1 MIAVETVRKVGAAS
15 PLPRR
20 LESIRKR
27 ASSESGFGIL
37 ISTSQLDRTT
47 ATESV

>member
-1 MIAVETVRKVGAAS
+1 MIALETVKKVGAAS

-20 LESIRKR
+20 LESLRKQ

-37 ISTSQLDRTT
+37 ISMSQLNRTT